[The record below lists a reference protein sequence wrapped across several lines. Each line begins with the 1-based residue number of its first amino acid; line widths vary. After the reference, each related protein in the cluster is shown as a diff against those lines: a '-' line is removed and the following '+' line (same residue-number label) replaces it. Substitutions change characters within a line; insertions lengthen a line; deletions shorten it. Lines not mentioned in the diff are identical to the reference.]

1 IPSVV
6 EEDGGVEGKVGKVT
20 LNEEDG
26 EGERENQSVEED
38 GEGERENQSVE
49 EVEGEGGGPRS
60 QQWLGGGGEEEE
72 GKVVMI
78 AIVLVGEEEE
88 RTPIKVVVPGDTDR
102 PGGGGSWKDRDQ
114 GPAPRRYEGD
124 PDERGPPRRDDDKPR
139 RRYIRDS
146 ADS

>member
-1 IPSVV
+1 
-6 EEDGGVEGKVGKVT
+6 
-20 LNEEDG
+20 
-26 EGERENQSVEED
+26 
-38 GEGERENQSVE
+38 
-49 EVEGEGGGPRS
+49 
-60 QQWLGGGGEEEE
+60 
-72 GKVVMI
+72 MI

-88 RTPIKVVVPGDTDR
+88 RTPIKVVVPGALTDQVEEEVGR
-102 PGGGGSWKDRDQ
+102 TEVRIYEGLHSHTTHTQNTQDQPLFYFLDQ